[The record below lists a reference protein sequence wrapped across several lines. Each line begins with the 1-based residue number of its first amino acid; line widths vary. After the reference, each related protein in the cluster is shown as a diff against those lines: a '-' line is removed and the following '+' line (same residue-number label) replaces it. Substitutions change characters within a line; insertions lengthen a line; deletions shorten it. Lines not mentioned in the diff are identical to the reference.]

1 MYPSDASTSST
12 RTRIFEAGVRTVDLP
27 RICALRMRVSIS
39 PTGSFITRV
48 SLPARFHHAGQ
59 LPGGAQVAQ
68 GDPADLQLAVIGV
81 RTPRELT
88 AIVQA
93 RGRTV
98 ARQLRE
104 LQRGAEPLFHGLR
117 LVLDDL
123 LERGALVG
131 VLVNQ
136 LLALL
141 LALNRCF
148 LGHVLILPRLSCL
161 RAC

>member
-1 MYPSDASTSST
+1 MYPSEARTSST

-39 PTGSFITRV
+39 PIGSFISRV

-68 GDPADLQLAVIGV
+68 REPADFQLAVIGV

-93 RGRTV
+93 RCRAV

-104 LQRGAEPLFHGLR
+104 LQRGAETLLHRLR
-117 LVLDDL
+117 FVLDDL
-123 LERGALVG
+123 LERGPLLG
-131 VLVNQ
+131 VAVHQ

-141 LALNRCF
+141 LALDHCF
-148 LGHVLILPRLSCL
+148 LGHVLILPRLSC
-161 RAC
+161 